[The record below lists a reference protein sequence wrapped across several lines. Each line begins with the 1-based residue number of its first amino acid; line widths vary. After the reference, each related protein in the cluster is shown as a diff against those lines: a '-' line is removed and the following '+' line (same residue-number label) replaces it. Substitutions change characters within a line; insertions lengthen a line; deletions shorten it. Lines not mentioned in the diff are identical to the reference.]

1 MKWGNLKLPQKMKE
15 FTGRER
21 RVCVCSDVNR
31 GKVQQWKPYL
41 PRGLAGL
48 GLSHHC
54 CGCKYLTLI
63 TAAIIFPWHSARKAS
78 ETGKSMAAVW
88 LRWNC
93 IWKGNWRVEELLKV
107 ETRDDSS
114 DNRAGALWEAGQSNW
129 LGQIVIFVPVD
140 NVSDSTRAKY
150 HSLSVKAL
158 FSWFL

>member
-1 MKWGNLKLPQKMKE
+1 MKLPQKMKE

-21 RVCVCSDVNR
+21 RVCVCNYVNR
-31 GKVQQWKPYL
+31 GKVQQWKLYL
-41 PRGLAGL
+41 PGGLLGL
-48 GLSHHC
+48 GLSHHYW
-54 CGCKYLTLI
+54 GYRYLTFI

-93 IWKGNWRVEELLKV
+93 TWKGNGKVEELLKV

-114 DNRAGALWEAGQSNW
+114 DYRAGALWEAGQSNW
-129 LGQIVIFVPVD
+129 LGQIVIFVPVG
-140 NVSDSTRAKY
+140 NVSDSTRANY
-150 HSLSVKAL
+150 HSLSAKVL